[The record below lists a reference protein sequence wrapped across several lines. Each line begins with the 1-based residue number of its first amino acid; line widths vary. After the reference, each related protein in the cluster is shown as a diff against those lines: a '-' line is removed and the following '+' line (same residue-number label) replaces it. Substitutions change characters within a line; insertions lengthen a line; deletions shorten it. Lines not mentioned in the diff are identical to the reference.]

1 MLMSNEPTRSL
12 DHHVLEELYRGT
24 GQSRSFM
31 IEVAKLFRD
40 EAEAFVLGVD
50 ALSPN
55 EQAAA
60 LHSLAGAARTVG
72 MKEVARLALK
82 GEQAVKD
89 QESPADDIASVKAA
103 LPDLSGRLDGWTAAL
118 PEE

>member
-1 MLMSNEPTRSL
+1 MSNEPTQSL
-12 DHHVLEELYRGT
+12 DPQVLEELYRGT
-24 GQSRSFM
+24 GQSHSFM
-31 IEVAKLFRD
+31 IEVARLFRD
-40 EAEAFVLGVD
+40 EAEAFVLGVE

-89 QESPADDIASVKAA
+89 QESPADDIASMRAA
-103 LPDLSGRLDGWTAAL
+103 LPVLIQRLDGWAAAL
-118 PEE
+118 REE